1 MGHVL
6 NDITRSG
13 LTRSQVNDLIN
24 DRVFSARDRKI
35 LRAKLLDGLTY
46 EKIAEDLRP
55 QMSPRQVKRIVARCV
70 EDNLKTHM

>member
-55 QMSPRQVKRIVARCV
+55 QMSPRQVKRIVARCI
-70 EDNLKTHM
+70 EELKSHI

>member
-6 NDITRSG
+6 NDVTRSG
-13 LTRSQVNDLIN
+13 LTRSQINDIIN

-46 EKIAEDLRP
+46 ERIAEDLRP

-70 EDNLKTHM
+70 NNFIAYL

>member
-6 NDITRSG
+6 TDITRSG

-70 EDNLKTHM
+70 EDNLKAHM